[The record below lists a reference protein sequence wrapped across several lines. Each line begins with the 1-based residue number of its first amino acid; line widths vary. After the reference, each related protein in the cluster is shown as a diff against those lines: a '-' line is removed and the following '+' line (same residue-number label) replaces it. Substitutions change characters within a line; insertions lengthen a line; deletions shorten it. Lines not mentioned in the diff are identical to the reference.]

1 MSNEGLM
8 RARMRGLVDAVGLLA
23 GAGSIEEVV
32 EIIRRTGRRLI
43 GSDGITVILRD
54 EDRCHYVEEDAIR
67 PLWRGQKFPMQ
78 SCISGIAMMTGDT
91 VVIPDIAK
99 DPRVPYHLYSETFVK
114 SMVMVP
120 VRVDDPLG
128 AIGAYWSEAFEPSAD
143 TIETLEMLAR
153 AAATAFENARLLQSL
168 SNALADAEHAR
179 DELRHRVK
187 NSFTAAQ
194 ALAVLS
200 IPPAYSRTLTSRLS
214 ALARAHE
221 LIDQKL
227 AREATISLGDL
238 VEAELAAYRNEIDTR
253 IHIEGP
259 RIILE
264 SAQAIALGLVLNE
277 LATNAL
283 KHGALSTRTGSV
295 GVDWRLE
302 QNHLMIEWRE
312 SDGPEVR
319 AAAMESFG
327 SRLLKRL
334 VEGQLKGT
342 LHRTLE
348 RRGVTCSIALPLVT
362 ESLPVA

>member
-1 MSNEGLM
+1 MTTDSLM
-8 RARMRGLVDAVGLLA
+8 RARMRGLVDAVGQLT
-23 GAGSIEEVV
+23 GAGSIDEVV
-32 EIIRRTGRRLI
+32 EIIRRTARRLI
-43 GSDGITVILRD
+43 GSDGITIILRD

-67 PLWRGQKFPMQ
+67 PLWKGQKFPME
-78 SCISGIAMMTGDT
+78 SCISGLAMVHGDT
-91 VVIPDIAK
+91 IVIPDITVDA
-99 DPRVPYHLYSETFVK
+99 RVPQHLYAETFVK

-153 AAATAFENARLLQSL
+153 AAAAAFENARLVQSL
-168 SNALADAEHAR
+168 SRALSDAEQAR

-200 IPPAYSRTLTSRLS
+200 IPPAYSRTLTNRLA

-227 AREATISLGDL
+227 AREASISLNDL
-238 VEAELAAYRNEIDTR
+238 VEAELAAYRNEIESR

-264 SAQAIALGLVLNE
+264 SGQAIALGLVLNE

-283 KHGALSTRTGSV
+283 KHGALSSRSGCV
-295 GVDWRLE
+295 GVEWRVE
-302 QNHLMIEWRE
+302 QHHLMIEWRE

-319 AAAMESFG
+319 AAVIESFG

-334 VEGQLKGT
+334 VEGQLRGT

-348 RRGVTCSIALPLVT
+348 RRGVTCSIALPLIQ